1 MQLKRRNKIT
11 TEFNMSSMTDL
22 VFLLLIFFLLTSTF
36 VTPSALPVSLPS
48 TDKEVNTKPTEIAI
62 TISKDL
68 RYLVGNKESSL
79 STMENDI
86 KASISGDIKNT
97 FVTLH
102 VDKDVPT
109 EYFVKVASICNS
121 LGLKVSLATVTEK

>member
-1 MQLKRRNKIT
+1 
-11 TEFNMSSMTDL
+11 MSSMTDL

-48 TDKEVNTKPTEIAI
+48 TSKEVNSASTEVTV

-68 RYLVGNKESSL
+68 RYFIGNKETNLTSL
-79 STMENDI
+79 E
-86 KASISGDIKNT
+86 GDLKVALAGVSDNKYL
-97 FVTLH
+97 VLH

-109 EYFVKVASICNS
+109 EYFVKVASIANS
-121 LGLKVSLATVTEK
+121 LGAKVSLATVTEK